1 MNSIAPSNEAELSS
15 RIKEEAQRLGFALVG
30 ISPVAPPRHG
40 LFKGRCSRCTEEYSF
55 TLDKPFEFV
64 LTPDPT
70 KAERR
75 AEELRRDDLGISY
88 YSAEEI
94 DLEPL
99 IAEQVILALPTRPL
113 CSDDCRGLCSQC
125 GANLN
130 KEACACD
137 AERGDPRMA
146 IFRSLKVGR

>member
-1 MNSIAPSNEAELSS
+1 VDLVYYRSGQDIFFSGTFH
-15 RIKEEAQRLGFALVG
+15 GFL
-30 ISPVAPPRHG
+30 
-40 LFKGRCSRCTEEYSF
+40 KGRCSRCTEEYSF

-70 KAERR
+70 KADRR
-75 AEELRRDDLGISY
+75 AEELHRDDLGVSY
-88 YSAEEI
+88 YSSDEI

-113 CSDDCRGLCSQC
+113 CSDDCRGLCSHC
-125 GANLN
+125 GANRN
-130 KEACACD
+130 KEDCSCS
-137 AERGDPRMA
+137 AEAGDPRMA